1 MLNGALILNKPSGI
15 SSGIFSRKIKKF
27 LRFKEKV
34 GHAGTLDPLASGIL
48 IICIGQMT
56 RFIHFLNLERKTYTA
71 EISLGIK
78 TNTGDLEGK
87 IIEKTN
93 NIPTTK
99 DFEKTLGNFIGDISQ
114 KPPAYSSLKYKGKPY
129 RYYAIRGIPIKIEER
144 MVKIYDLKILS
155 LKNDT
160 LKIHVDCGSGTYIR
174 SLAEDICESLN
185 SYGAVSGL
193 IRTKSAGYLID
204 DCLDLE
210 EINKE
215 NIEKK
220 IIKPGDALRGLDR
233 IQCRSEIVDKI
244 TRGQIIETE
253 MANKNGFFRFFDTEE
268 NFLGIVE
275 SYDGLLKPKRLLG
288 NFNNN
293 GDSS

>member
-87 IIEKTN
+87 IIEKTK
-93 NIPTTK
+93 NIPTKK

-215 NIEKK
+215 NIEK
-220 IIKPGDALRGLDR
+220 
-233 IQCRSEIVDKI
+233 
-244 TRGQIIETE
+244 
-253 MANKNGFFRFFDTEE
+253 N
-268 NFLGIVE
+268 
-275 SYDGLLKPKRLLG
+275 Y
-288 NFNNN
+288 
-293 GDSS
+293 

>member
-1 MLNGALILNKPSGI
+1 
-15 SSGIFSRKIKKF
+15 
-27 LRFKEKV
+27 
-34 GHAGTLDPLASGIL
+34 
-48 IICIGQMT
+48 MT

-87 IIEKTN
+87 IIEKTK
-93 NIPTTK
+93 NIPTKK

-185 SYGAVSGL
+185 SYGAVSRL
-193 IRTKSAGYLID
+193 IRTKSAGYVID
-204 DCLDLE
+204 DCLDLD

>member
-87 IIEKTN
+87 IIEKTK
-93 NIPTTK
+93 NIPTKK

-193 IRTKSAGYLID
+193 IRTKSAGYVID

-220 IIKPGDALRGLDR
+220 IIKPWDALRGLDR